1 MECDV
6 HMTKD
11 GEVIVAHDAD
21 LQRLCGQ
28 NIQICDI
35 NYNEI
40 PPMKRK
46 FTTHFSTKEY
56 ELMQDEQGAFSTLR

>member
-1 MECDV
+1 
-6 HMTKD
+6 MTKD

-56 ELMQDEQGAFSTLR
+56 ELMQDE